1 MMCFDVPL
9 MIWQFQFVRSLLAA
23 VVQTLSPKNYVILLR
38 MTTII
43 ETMLGC
49 FVQINLLYQLAA
61 LNNYCCDYQAAL
73 ILRELYNYHLLNNTI
88 DNNAI

>member
-23 VVQTLSPKNYVILLR
+23 VVQTLSPKNYVILLC
-38 MTTII
+38 MTIII

-49 FVQINLLYQLAA
+49 FSVQINLLYQLAA
-61 LNNYCCDYQAAL
+61 LNNYCCDYQTA
-73 ILRELYNYHLLNNTI
+73 
-88 DNNAI
+88 